1 MLLKKWVDKINL
13 LTMTIRE
20 SQSESL
26 ALSFGK
32 PSHRTRPEQFVG
44 LGIYLSIA
52 LGFEAISKLP
62 AQLMGTLYFIS
73 LGLGMWALWRRYS
86 LRVLKLELSTFL
98 AQFFFQIAWSLSFTF
113 EQSLLALVT
122 LLLLWCNTLLATLL
136 FWKKEKISGILY
148 LFPLI
153 WIFYLAIMNMGI
165 CISNP

>member
-1 MLLKKWVDKINL
+1 
-13 LTMTIRE
+13 MTIRE

-26 ALSFGK
+26 TLPFAR

-52 LGFEAISKLP
+52 LGCEVISKLTTHF
-62 AQLMGTLYFIS
+62 LGTLYFIC
-73 LGLGMWALWRRYS
+73 LALGMWVLWRRYS
-86 LRVLKLELSTFL
+86 LRVLKLELSVFL
-98 AQFFFQIAWSLSFTF
+98 AQFLFQIVWSLSFF
-113 EQSLLALVT
+113 VFQQSLLALVS

-136 FWKKEKISGILY
+136 FWKKERFSGMLY

-153 WIFYLAIMNMGI
+153 WTFYLALVNMGA